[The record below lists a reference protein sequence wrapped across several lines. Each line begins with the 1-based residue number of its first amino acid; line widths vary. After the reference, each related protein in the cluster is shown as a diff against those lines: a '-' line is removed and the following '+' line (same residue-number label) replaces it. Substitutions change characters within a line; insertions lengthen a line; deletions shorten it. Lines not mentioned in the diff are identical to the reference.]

1 MKGAFGQIRGSG
13 AIQDLGSEETRFGDA
28 AKRKEYGD
36 QTRICL
42 SKGMEVVSVHVIGVS
57 LQRAQGRFGELSQG
71 AKRCRRDEERWMTG
85 ELSEGEIVTFWLSVV
100 AWSFLGALAVSLS
113 FSLLHAT

>member
-57 LQRAQGRFGELSQG
+57 SKSSGSIWR
-71 AKRCRRDEERWMTG
+71 
-85 ELSEGEIVTFWLSVV
+85 VV
-100 AWSFLGALAVSLS
+100 AGSKEMSKR
-113 FSLLHAT
+113 